1 MLIIGQMRALPK
13 PPRSEGIAQLAVLKG
28 LFFFHFLPKHLVL
41 PLSEKASGV
50 NGPWGWSN
58 LAISTFR
65 RDTAS
70 VLRCQGKGCVA
81 VSRSSMLHTL
91 GRVSCIQKARPGWV
105 PHMTNKTA
113 DDVWCE
119 LHGNPSSLGKA
130 YSCIPYI
137 TAIPSFWGFRLCPST
152 SPSSAGD
159 RKDASSA
166 FIAHCA
172 KILKCLV
179 C

>member
-1 MLIIGQMRALPK
+1 MQIIRQMRALPK

-28 LFFFHFLPKHLVL
+28 VFFHFLPKHLVL

-81 VSRSSMLHTL
+81 VSRSFMCTHTW
-91 GRVSCIQKARPGWV
+91 PGFVHPEGQTGVGTTHDQQNCRWCV
-105 PHMTNKTA
+105 
-113 DDVWCE
+113 VWT
-119 LHGNPSSLGKA
+119 PRKPVILGK
-130 YSCIPYI
+130 SVHLHPLHHCHPQLL
-137 TAIPSFWGFRLCPST
+137 RL
-152 SPSSAGD
+152 
-159 RKDASSA
+159 
-166 FIAHCA
+166 
-172 KILKCLV
+172 
-179 C
+179 